1 MLPREADACPCP
13 VNRRLLLRGAAVTGV
28 AVPLLAACG
37 STDSP
42 TGSADPPSAD
52 GALVATAEVPVG
64 GGVVLTEQQVVV
76 TQPTE
81 GEFKA
86 FSAVCTHQGCAV
98 SGVEDGMI
106 VCNCHGSTFSAVDGA
121 PTGGPAPSPLD
132 EIAVTVQGD
141 RIVAS

>member
-1 MLPREADACPCP
+1 MLPPGPDSCQCP

-28 AVPLLAACG
+28 AVPLLTACG
-37 STDSP
+37 STDP
-42 TGSADPPSAD
+42 TTGTAAPPSAD
-52 GALVATAEVPVG
+52 GSLAATSEVPVG
-64 GGVVLTEQQVVV
+64 GGVVLTEQKVVV

-81 GEFKA
+81 GTFRA
-86 FSAVCTHQGCAV
+86 FTAVCTHQQCLV

-106 VCNCHGSTFSAVDGA
+106 LCSCHGSTFSAEDGV
-121 PTGGPAPSPLD
+121 PTGGPAPSPLE